1 MRYEAEGLVTST
13 LKRTVT
19 TAGFSLLQLSAL
31 GFIPGLLSRGFY
43 PGAFI
48 PGLLFRALPM
58 HEEPQIM
65 RYEAEGLVTSTLKRT
80 VTTAGFSLLQLS
92 ALGFIPG
99 LLSRGFYP
107 GAFIP
112 GLLTCVT
119 RR

>member
-1 MRYEAEGLVTST
+1 MSVRSLQRLTSFTISFAFVDMQNIADGVANPVRHKFHNILCFRGYAKHCGRGCKPRHEAEALVTST

-19 TAGFSLLQLSAL
+19 
-31 GFIPGLLSRGFY
+31 I
-43 PGAFI
+43 
-48 PGLLFRALPM
+48 
-58 HEEPQIM
+58 
-65 RYEAEGLVTSTLKRT
+65 
-80 VTTAGFSLLQLS
+80 AGFSLLQLS

-119 RR
+119 RRKLS